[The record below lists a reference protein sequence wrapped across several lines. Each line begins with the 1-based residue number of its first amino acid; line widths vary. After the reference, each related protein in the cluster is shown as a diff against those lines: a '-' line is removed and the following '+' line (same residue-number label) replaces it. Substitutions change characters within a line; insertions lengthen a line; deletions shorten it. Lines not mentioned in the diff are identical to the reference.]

1 MLWSGGSKTENGV
14 DLIVNNWVVEKVV
27 EVERTSKD
35 LMKVKNIIRFEDWE
49 VVCCYC
55 PQIGSQKWESRN
67 SVMDIVVTNEKGSY
81 LW

>member
-35 LMKVKNIIRFEDWE
+35 LMKVKNIIRFDDWE
-49 VVCCYC
+49 VVC
-55 PQIGSQKWESRN
+55 
-67 SVMDIVVTNEKGSY
+67 
-81 LW
+81 